1 MTKPNGFSFKDPVDI
16 RVKDVDSAIVDA
28 AYQVAVE
35 TREAWG
41 KKTAPLKR
49 KRAAAMRVTISNG
62 RGRAKITLSVA
73 RSRMYRVSEL
83 LTSTTDDT
91 TGAARI
97 PVFYT
102 RPDGSGGST
111 QVEALDTF
119 VWDGVFLQRQ
129 SSGKTRE
136 ARADFGPRDE
146 LSWYRDDLVANA
158 EKRFDALFAEL
169 RGDK

>member
-1 MTKPNGFSFKDPVDI
+1 MAKSGFSFKDPVDI
-16 RVKDVDSAIVDA
+16 RVKNVDDSIIAA
-28 AYQVAVE
+28 AYQVATE
-35 TREAWG
+35 TRERWG

-49 KRAAAMRVTISNG
+49 KRPAAMRVTISNG

-73 RSRMYRVSEL
+73 RTRMYRVSEL
-83 LTSTTDDT
+83 PTSTSGDT

-102 RPDGSGGST
+102 RPDGRGGSH
-111 QVEALDTF
+111 QVEALKTF

-129 SSGKTRE
+129 ANGRTKE

-158 EKRFDALFAEL
+158 EMRFDDLFAEL